1 MVLTIAC
8 KGLITM
14 AYDVSIIVPIYKAEE
29 YIKKCATSLFEQ
41 DFASIEYIFI
51 DDCSPDNSIQQLKD
65 VIETYPNRREDT
77 KIIRNKSNLGS
88 GATRGVGMRYVTGEY
103 VVQIDADDWVE
114 PNMIRLL
121 YQKAKKE
128 KADIVCCDYY
138 LESMS
143 HSDVVSFIIPSDKYK
158 AVNTFAIMPT
168 YMNYFWNKLVRRGL
182 YLENNIDFP
191 NGVSLGDDLYVT
203 FKLVFLANKVVQINQ
218 PLYHYNQLNTHS
230 ITSNHTLKSFEDKLI
245 VNNEVILFLQQ
256 QGADK
261 EYQDLIHFYKIYSKL
276 LLILNKHMRDDTLWR
291 DTYPE
296 SNAYIWQVPLRFDYK
311 LLSWLC
317 SHNQFTVAY
326 LLQDIKAAFK
336 K

>member
-1 MVLTIAC
+1 
-8 KGLITM
+8 M
-14 AYDVSIIVPIYKAEE
+14 AYEVSIIVPIYKAEK
-29 YIKKCATSLFEQ
+29 YIEECAKSLFEQ
-41 DFASIEYIFI
+41 DFISIEYIFI
-51 DDCSPDNSIQQLKD
+51 DDCSPDSSIQQLKD
-65 VIETYPNRREDT
+65 IIETYPNRREDT

-88 GATRGVGMRYVTGEY
+88 GATRGVGMGYATGEY
-103 VVQIDADDWVE
+103 VIQIDADDWIE

-245 VNNEVILFLQQ
+245 VNNEIILFLQQ

-261 EYQDLIHFYKIYSKL
+261 EYQNLIHFYKIYSKL
-276 LLILNKHMRDDTLWR
+276 LLILNKNMRDDTLWR

-296 SNAYIWQVPLRFDYK
+296 SNTYIWQVPLRFDYK
-311 LLSWLC
+311 VLSWLC
-317 SHNQFTVAY
+317 SKRQFKAAY
-326 LLQDIKAAFK
+326 LLQDIKSVFK
-336 K
+336 N

>member
-1 MVLTIAC
+1 
-8 KGLITM
+8 M

-51 DDCSPDNSIQQLKD
+51 DDCSPDSSIQQLQD

-88 GATRGVGMRYVTGEY
+88 GATRGVGMGYATGEY
-103 VVQIDADDWVE
+103 VIQIDADDWIE

-256 QGADK
+256 QSADK
-261 EYQDLIHFYKIYSKL
+261 EYQNLIHFYKIYSKL

>member
-1 MVLTIAC
+1 
-8 KGLITM
+8 M
-14 AYDVSIIVPIYKAEE
+14 AYEVSIIVPIYKAEK
-29 YIKKCATSLFEQ
+29 YIEECAKSLFEQ
-41 DFASIEYIFI
+41 DFISIEYIFI

-103 VVQIDADDWVE
+103 VIQIDADDWVE
-114 PNMIRLL
+114 PNMTRLL

-143 HSDVVSFIIPSDKYK
+143 HSDVVSFIIPSAKHK

-256 QGADK
+256 QSADK
-261 EYQDLIHFYKIYSKL
+261 EYQNLIHFYKIYSKL